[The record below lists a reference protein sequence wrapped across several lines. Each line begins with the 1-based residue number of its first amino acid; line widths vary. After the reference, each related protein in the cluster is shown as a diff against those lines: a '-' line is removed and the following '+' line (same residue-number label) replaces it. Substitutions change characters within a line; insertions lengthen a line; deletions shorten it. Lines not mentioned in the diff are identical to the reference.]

1 MGFEVELQK
10 MRDAYQQSIN
20 ELKQEL
26 RVSIGKESVLMQT
39 VNIMADS
46 IAKRNLII
54 EGLCAHID
62 NTTDVDD
69 ASPGITQNARE
80 LIQR

>member
-26 RVSIGKESVLMQT
+26 RVSIGKESVLMLT
-39 VNIMADS
+39 VNSMADS
-46 IAKRNLII
+46 IVKRNLII
-54 EGLCAHID
+54 EELCAHID
-62 NTTDVDD
+62 ATTDDE
-69 ASPGITQNARE
+69 SPEITQNARE